1 MFVFFFFFFFKQ
13 KTAYE
18 MRISD
23 WSSDVCSSDLR
34 FRYAQFDEAGRCTAI
49 MSSAVDLGLP
59 HRVDGDVR
67 PEDIHLSQGE
77 VRPCRA
83 VTLSASRTILLC
95 DGRDAISIDGLPEGA
110 ALLIH
115 GTIVQSPRVSSR
127 APGTLVVEPAGRS
140 EEHPSELP

>member
-1 MFVFFFFFFFKQ
+1 
-13 KTAYE
+13 
-18 MRISD
+18 
-23 WSSDVCSSDLR
+23 
-34 FRYAQFDEAGRCTAI
+34 

-110 ALLIH
+110 ALLIN
-115 GTIVQSPRVSSR
+115 GTLVQSPRVSSR
-127 APGTLVVEPAGRS
+127 PPGTRVVAAARGCRPAPLLLAAGDLAHFSRR
-140 EEHPSELP
+140 PPA

>member
-1 MFVFFFFFFFKQ
+1 M
-13 KTAYE
+13 TG
-18 MRISD
+18 
-23 WSSDVCSSDLR
+23 R

-95 DGRDAISIDGLPEGA
+95 DGRDAISIDGLTAGA
-110 ALLIH
+110 ALLIN
-115 GTIVQSPRVSSR
+115 GTIVQSRRVPSR
-127 APGTLVVEPAGRS
+127 PPGPPVAQGAGG
-140 EEHPSELP
+140 